1 MFPTDVVP
9 LSTQD
14 NHEQSFVV
22 RKNDELLLFSL
33 VFLLICKS
41 SLLPTCTS
49 TRRSNILSGNGAAHL
64 SCFLKICNLED
75 VVTKKKCFTGKYSFG
90 TEYHN

>member
-33 VFLLICKS
+33 VFFAYLQELAFANVYFYEAI
-41 SLLPTCTS
+41 
-49 TRRSNILSGNGAAHL
+49 
-64 SCFLKICNLED
+64 
-75 VVTKKKCFTGKYSFG
+75 
-90 TEYHN
+90 

>member
-64 SCFLKICNLED
+64 SCFFEDMQFGRRCNEEEVFYRKIF
-75 VVTKKKCFTGKYSFG
+75 VWYGIS
-90 TEYHN
+90 